1 MGAYREQLL
10 KETYGNGS
18 SQLYQYT
25 KPYTEEQPTGVF
37 TIFKIRFSICLLL
50 FAGFAWLSL
59 TGSSFCNI
67 TSEKVTAAV
76 AEDRFPEEIY
86 IELSKLGLYE

>member
-10 KETYGNGS
+10 KETYGNS
-18 SQLYQYT
+18 STRLYEYA
-25 KPYTEEQPTGVF
+25 KPHAEEQPGAVF
-37 TIFKIRFSICLLL
+37 AIFKIRFGICLLL

-59 TGSSFCNI
+59 TGNSFYNI

-76 AEDRFPEEIY
+76 TEDRFQEEIY
-86 IELSKLGLYE
+86 IGLSELGLCE